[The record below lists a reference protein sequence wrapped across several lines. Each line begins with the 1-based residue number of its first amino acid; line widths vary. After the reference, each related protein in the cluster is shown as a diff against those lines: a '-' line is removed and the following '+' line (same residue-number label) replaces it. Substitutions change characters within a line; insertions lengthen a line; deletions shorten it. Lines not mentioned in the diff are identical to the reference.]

1 MLVLL
6 FVILVIVGSVTWPF
20 IEGLMILYEMN
31 LAKSKN
37 DHGEAIYET
46 VETVITILYMM
57 VYQKLWK
64 NLVVVG
70 PGVYDVLYT
79 MNAKLYKIRIYH
91 KRGPRG
97 RKVLQVINEADED
110 VTTDIVPY
118 LGPMEDFHGMDYK
131 PQCLGHTQL
140 SFNLNNGDTKT
151 FGAEE
156 PMRLL

>member
-6 FVILVIVGSVTWPF
+6 FFILVVTGVIAWPF

-31 LAKSKN
+31 LAKYKN
-37 DHGEAIYET
+37 HHGAAMYKT
-46 VETVITILYMM
+46 VETIVTILYMM
-57 VYQKLWK
+57 LYQKLWK

-79 MNAKLYKIRIYH
+79 MNAKLYRIRIFH

-118 LGPMEDFHGMDYK
+118 LGPMEDFHGIAYK
-131 PQCLGHTQL
+131 PQSLGHTQL
-140 SFNLNNGDTKT
+140 TFNLNNGDTKT
-151 FGAEE
+151 FGVEE